1 MMAELADSAEHESA
15 EREAG
20 MTVLEHLQEL
30 RKRLVLA
37 LLGTV
42 PGIAVAWYFK
52 EILLEFLLAPLS
64 RAWLALG
71 IMQPAIHFANPVDPL
86 IAYLKIAIVAG
97 LLFSSPWIF
106 WQIWAFVAPGL
117 YRREKRLAVP
127 FVIASTVFFCGG
139 AFFGYGAVFP
149 PAFELFLGMAG
160 TLPQG
165 SMDLQA
171 TIMLREYLNL
181 ATRLLVA
188 FGVVF
193 EIPVAIAFLSLAG
206 LVNWKQLLRFGRI
219 WIVLSAVLAAL
230 LTPPEI
236 TSQLMMLVPLVS
248 LYFISIG
255 VAYLLGPKP
264 DAEPHGDAEDEGMA
278 E

>member
-1 MMAELADSAEHESA
+1 MAELPESA
-15 EREAG
+15 GGEETPEQETG
-20 MTVLEHLQEL
+20 MTVFEHLQEL
-30 RKRLVLA
+30 RKRLILA

-42 PGIAVAWYFK
+42 PGMVVAWYFK

-64 RAWLALG
+64 RAWMALG
-71 IMQPAIHFANPVDPL
+71 MPEPVIHFANPVDPF

-117 YRREKRLAVP
+117 YRREKRLAIP
-127 FVIASTVFFCGG
+127 FVIGSTVFFCGG

-165 SMDLQA
+165 SIDLQP
-171 TIMLREYLNL
+171 TIMLTEYLNL
-181 ATRLLVA
+181 ATRLLLA

-206 LVNWKQLLRFGRI
+206 LVNWKQLLKFGRV
-219 WIVLSAVLAAL
+219 WVVMSAVLAAM

-236 TSQLMMLVPLVS
+236 SSQLMMLVPLVV
-248 LYFISIG
+248 LYFLSIG
-255 VAYLLGPKP
+255 LAYLLGPRP
-264 DAEPHGDAEDEGMA
+264 QAEPGDGDQNQGVAG
-278 E
+278 

>member
-1 MMAELADSAEHESA
+1 MIAELPESA
-15 EREAG
+15 EREDAEQDAG

-30 RKRLVLA
+30 RKRLALA

-52 EILLEFLLAPLS
+52 ETLLEFLLVPLS

-71 IMQPAIHFANPVDPL
+71 MKEPVIHFSNPVDPF

-117 YRREKRLAVP
+117 YRRERQLAIP
-127 FVIASTVFFCGG
+127 FVVGSTVFFCGG

-149 PAFELFLGMAG
+149 PAFELFLSMAG

-171 TIMLREYLNL
+171 TIMLNEYLNL
-181 ATRLLVA
+181 ATRLLLA

-219 WIVLSAVLAAL
+219 WVVLSAVLAAM

-236 TSQLMMLVPLVS
+236 SSQLMMLVPLVS
-248 LYFISIG
+248 LYFLSIG
-255 VAYLLGPKP
+255 IAYLLGPKP
-264 DAEPHGDAEDEGMA
+264 ESEPTGGDADEGMA
-278 E
+278 G